1 MPAKFNSAI
10 GEGKE
15 NNPNNTIWNK
25 KKKLKSIFADAVI
38 NRQSISLDNRKREK
52 EREKEREK
60 KREKKRKRERKK
72 KREKELLSP
81 NWPSNSE
88 CNIINLCNMGE
99 IQINVFRVGR

>member
-15 NNPNNTIWNK
+15 NNPNNNKWNK
-25 KKKLKSIFADAVI
+25 KKKLKSILADAVI

-52 EREKEREK
+52 EREKEK
-60 KREKKRKRERKK
+60 KRERKK